1 MDDRQQDIKAGAG
14 LEDSRINK
22 EFIAFLNK
30 WSSPVILVLAVAAL
44 VWAGLGKLEQMKL
57 EKIDRAFADL
67 QSATMGGN
75 PSPASLNA
83 IATDYA
89 GIRSVSEIAKLTTTD
104 LYIAAF
110 IRGVQPGAQLDGLT
124 GKPLNEAD
132 TLDDNQRQS
141 FLNQAATLAQE
152 VITTTEA
159 DDGKALLTM
168 HGLIRAGAVAECKR
182 DFDGAKAYYT
192 RVIEIAERVQLPALA
207 IFGQGRIDAV
217 DSFDPDIALPHKD
230 SLIALPGE
238 EIPDLPEIP
247 EPVPE
252 SVEESIED
260 AVQDAVEDAIDG
272 SIDVSPETPAAEQPE
287 TDQP

>member
-67 QSATMGGN
+67 QSATIGGN

-83 IATDYA
+83 IASDYD
-89 GIRSVSEIAKLTTTD
+89 GIRSVSEIAKLTTAD
-104 LYIAAF
+104 LYIASF
-110 IRGVQPGAQLDGLT
+110 IRGVQPGAQIDSST
-124 GKPLNEAD
+124 GNPVNETDA
-132 TLDDNQRQS
+132 LDDNQRQS
-141 FLNQAATLAQE
+141 YLDQAATLAQE
-152 VITTTEA
+152 VIASTEA
-159 DDGKALLTM
+159 DDGKAILTM

-182 DFDGAKAYYT
+182 DFDGAKAYYA
-192 RVIEIAERVQLPALA
+192 RVIEIANRVELPALA
-207 IFGQGRIDAV
+207 IFGQARIDAV
-217 DSFDPDIALPHKD
+217 DSFDPDIALPNKD
-230 SLIALPGE
+230 SLVALPGE
-238 EIPDLPEIP
+238 ELPDIPEI
-247 EPVPE
+247 PE
-252 SVEESIED
+252 SVEESIGD
-260 AVQDAVEDAIDG
+260 GVEDAAED
-272 SIDVSPETPAAEQPE
+272 SIESSEDVSSETPAVDQPE